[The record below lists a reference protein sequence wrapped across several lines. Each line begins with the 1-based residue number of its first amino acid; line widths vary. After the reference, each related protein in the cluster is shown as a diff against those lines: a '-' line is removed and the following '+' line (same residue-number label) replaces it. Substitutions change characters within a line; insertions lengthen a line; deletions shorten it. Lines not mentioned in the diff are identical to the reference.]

1 MADEACFWRSSSTPL
16 TTPAGSSSPN
26 DGSHYKS
33 DRDGRRHGDRD
44 HAHHHVRQGATRGGM
59 MVRGRRVLLRRL
71 QYRAVAILFRT
82 DGFAR

>member
-1 MADEACFWRSSSTPL
+1 
-16 TTPAGSSSPN
+16 
-26 DGSHYKS
+26 
-33 DRDGRRHGDRD
+33 
-44 HAHHHVRQGATRGGM
+44 M